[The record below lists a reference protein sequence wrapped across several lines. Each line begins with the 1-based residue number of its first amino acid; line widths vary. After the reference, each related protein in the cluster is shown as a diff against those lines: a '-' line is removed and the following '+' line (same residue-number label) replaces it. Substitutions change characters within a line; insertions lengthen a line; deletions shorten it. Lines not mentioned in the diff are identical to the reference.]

1 LVSLSFALFCF
12 FSVSFSNGLLSWHHF
27 TLFLFSSLLQIFHFT
42 TMQRKNITKPLSL
55 RYIAEMFSQLSLFY
69 SIDPKSAD
77 IPLGDFISHT
87 ARGVQEA

>member
-1 LVSLSFALFCF
+1 
-12 FSVSFSNGLLSWHHF
+12 
-27 TLFLFSSLLQIFHFT
+27 
-42 TMQRKNITKPLSL
+42 MQRKNITKPLSL